1 MRPLD
6 LALYAFVCLIW
17 ALNLIVSRF
26 LFSEFGVPPIFYAAA
41 RFLIVSIV
49 LFRLFRPLPQ
59 PLAPILLIGFLM
71 GSIHFGLMF
80 LGLANAP
87 SSTVSIVL
95 QMAIPST
102 AVLSVLLLGE
112 KIGVVRGLGIAL
124 ALGGVVFVM
133 WDGTGIGLSIG
144 ALYAFVSAV
153 AIALA
158 SVLLKRQKGIKPL
171 TMQGWTALV
180 SFPPL
185 MAYSL
190 IAEGSPIETSVAVG
204 WPFLAG
210 LAFSVVLVTLMATTM
225 YLGLLQRYPASII
238 APLGLM
244 MPLMAVAMGVL
255 LLGESFDLHMAIGG
269 VIALVGLV
277 LVLRQQAPRDA
288 EQPREMT

>member
-6 LALYAFVCLIW
+6 LLLYAGVCLIW
-17 ALNLIVSRF
+17 ALNLIISRY
-26 LFSEFGVPPIFYAAA
+26 LFTEFGIPPIFYAAA
-41 RFLIVSIV
+41 RFLIVAIV
-49 LFRLFRPLPQ
+49 LFRVFRPLPR

-71 GSIHFGLMF
+71 GTIHFGLMF

-112 KIGVVRGLGIAL
+112 RIGVTRGVGIAL

-133 WDGTGIGLSIG
+133 WNGEGIGLSIG
-144 ALYAFVSAV
+144 LLYALVSAV
-153 AIALA
+153 AVALA
-158 SVLLKRQKGIKPL
+158 SVLLKRQTGIKPL

-185 MAYSL
+185 IAYSL
-190 IAEGSPIETSVAVG
+190 IAEGRPIETSLAIG

-210 LAFSVVLVTLMATTM
+210 LAFSVVLVTLMATTL

-244 MPLMAVAMGVL
+244 MPLMAVAMGVV
-255 LLGESFDLHMAIGG
+255 LLGEPFDLRMG
-269 VIALVGLV
+269 VGAAIALLGLL
-277 LVLRQQAPRDA
+277 LVLRKQPPRDA
-288 EQPREMT
+288 EQPQEMT